1 MPRPAFVLRFLLPVI
16 APIMGQPGQ
25 LLVVSP
31 GHPTHTLAVY
41 HPATRRVVR
50 HRYVEDGAL
59 YGPLLILDADGAV
72 EFLTPEDQQTA
83 ARLAG

>member
-1 MPRPAFVLRFLLPVI
+1 MTRPAFVLRFLLPVI
-16 APIMGQPGQ
+16 APIAGAPGQ

-41 HPATRRVVR
+41 SPVTRRVLR
-50 HRYVEDGAL
+50 HRHVEDGAL

-72 EFLTPEDQQTA
+72 EFLTPQDQQTA
-83 ARLAG
+83 HRLAG